1 MEETTEIMLEDDFLG
16 FDDADF
22 AEETDADGN
31 QTGEET
37 AETAEQAEAEPAQ
50 DGADGS
56 QAEQQEQKQ
65 QEQEDP
71 DADLP
76 EKITCKFLKGEKDIP
91 RSEIRQTLQKGLNHD
106 RVVQQRD
113 ELRQIVDQQMQW
125 RSQHESDLNTL
136 EAVAKS
142 CNMDVP
148 SFLKSMRVNL
158 LTQQGLSRET
168 ANERVMREDAER
180 QIAANQQRQT
190 AQQQARTQQEQMRE
204 RVARDMREFRQMYP
218 GIDIEHVPQA
228 VIAEAASGKNSL
240 VGAYARYENQRLQ
253 NQIKELNA
261 KVAAAEQNQKNKQK
275 SLGSVK
281 SSGAK
286 DAKTDDFLTELFRD

>member
-1 MEETTEIMLEDDFLG
+1 MEENTEIMLEDDSLG

-22 AEETDADGN
+22 ADELGSDN
-31 QTGEET
+31 QTAAEEAET
-37 AETAEQAEAEPAQ
+37 AETAEEEQPAAEGSEAEPEAQ
-50 DGADGS
+50 
-56 QAEQQEQKQ
+56 EQQETQ
-65 QEQEDP
+65 QEDP

-76 EKITCKFLKGEKDIP
+76 EKITCKYLKGERDIP
-91 RSEIRQTLQKGLNHD
+91 RNEIRQTLQKGLNHD

-113 ELRQIVDQQMQW
+113 ELRQTLDQQMQW
-125 RSQHESDLNTL
+125 RNEHEANLNAL

-142 CNMDVP
+142 CNMDIP

-158 LTQQGLSRET
+158 KTQQGMSREA
-168 ANERVMREDAER
+168 ANEQVMREDAER
-180 QIAANQQRQT
+180 QLAAQQQRQT
-190 AQQQARTQQEQMRE
+190 VQQQAQNQQEQLKQ
-204 RVARDMREFRQMYP
+204 RVARDMQEFQQMYP
-218 GIDIEHVPQA
+218 GVDIKNVPQA
-228 VIAEAASGKNSL
+228 VIAEAASGKSSL

-253 NQIKELNA
+253 SQIKELNA

-286 DAKTDDFLTELFRD
+286 DSKTDDFLAELFRD

>member
-1 MEETTEIMLEDDFLG
+1 MEENNEIVMEDDSLG

-22 AEETDADGN
+22 AEDLVSGN
-31 QTGEET
+31 QTAEETETDENAETET
-37 AETAEQAEAEPAQ
+37 AEA
-50 DGADGS
+50 GADDG
-56 QAEQQEQKQ
+56 QQEAQEQQEAKQ
-65 QEQEDP
+65 DDP

-76 EKITCKFLKGEKDIP
+76 EKITCKYLKGEKEIP
-91 RSEIRQTLQKGLNHD
+91 RNEIRQTLQKGLNHD

-113 ELRQIVDQQMQW
+113 ELRQTLDQQMQW
-125 RSQHESDLNTL
+125 RSQNEETLNAL

-148 SFLKSMRVNL
+148 TFLKSMRINL
-158 LTQQGLSRET
+158 KTQQGMSREA
-168 ANERVMREDAER
+168 ANEQVMREDAER
-180 QIAANQQRQT
+180 QLAANQQRQT
-190 AQQQARTQQEQMRE
+190 EQQKQQSQQEQLKQ
-204 RVARDMREFRQMYP
+204 RVARDMQEFQQMYP
-218 GIDIEHVPQA
+218 GVDTKNIPQS
-228 VIAEAASGKNSL
+228 VIAEAASGKNTL
-240 VGAYARYENQRLQ
+240 VGAYAVYENQRLQ

-286 DAKTDDFLTELFRD
+286 DSKTDDFIAALFRD

>member
-1 MEETTEIMLEDDFLG
+1 MEENTEIMLEDDSLG

-22 AEETDADGN
+22 AEELGSGN
-31 QTGEET
+31 QTAEEEAET
-37 AETAEQAEAEPAQ
+37 AETAETEPAGA
-50 DGADGS
+50 GADDG
-56 QAEQQEQKQ
+56 QPENQEQQESQ
-65 QEQEDP
+65 QEDL

-76 EKITCKFLKGEKDIP
+76 EKITCKYLKGEKDIP

-113 ELRQIVDQQMQW
+113 ELRQTLNEQMQW
-125 RSQHESDLNTL
+125 RSQNEENLSAL

-148 SFLKSMRVNL
+148 AFLKSMRINL
-158 LTQQGLSRET
+158 KTQQGMSREA
-168 ANERVMREDAER
+168 ANEQVMREDAER
-180 QIAANQQRQT
+180 QLAANQKRQT
-190 AQQQARTQQEQMRE
+190 AQQQEQNQQEQLKQ
-204 RVARDMREFRQMYP
+204 RVERDMREFQQRYP
-218 GIDIEHVPQA
+218 GVNINNVPQS
-228 VIAEAASGKNSL
+228 VIADAASGKHSL
-240 VGAYARYENQRLQ
+240 VGAYALYENQRLQ

-281 SSGAK
+281 SSGQK
-286 DAKTDDFLTELFRD
+286 DSKVDDFLAALFQD

>member
-1 MEETTEIMLEDDFLG
+1 MEENTEIMLEDDSLG

-22 AEETDADGN
+22 AEELGIDNQTDA
-31 QTGEET
+31 EE
-37 AETAEQAEAEPAQ
+37 AETVETAEAEPAET
-50 DGADGS
+50 GADGG
-56 QAEQQEQKQ
+56 QPEVQEQQEVK
-65 QEQEDP
+65 QEDP

-113 ELRQIVDQQMQW
+113 ELRQTLDQQMQW
-125 RSQHESDLNTL
+125 RNQHEANLNAL

-142 CNMDVP
+142 CNMDIP

-158 LTQQGLSRET
+158 KTQQGMSREA
-168 ANERVMREDAER
+168 ANEQVMREDAER
-180 QIAANQQRQT
+180 QLAAQQQRQT
-190 AQQQARTQQEQMRE
+190 AQQQAHSQQEQLRQ
-204 RVARDMREFRQMYP
+204 RVTRDMEEFQQMYP
-218 GIDIEHVPQA
+218 GVDIKNVPQS

-253 NQIKELNA
+253 SQIKELNA

-286 DAKTDDFLTELFRD
+286 DSKTDDFLAELFRD